1 MPGYQSPS
9 AVLALDR
16 AGNPHS
22 WITVENTIHLMAKNR
37 VLAPLGEQSRVVQ
50 GGVNRVSCLRSS
62 IEVSSILLTKAK
74 VVPQL

>member
-37 VLAPLGEQSRVVQ
+37 VLAPLGE
-50 GGVNRVSCLRSS
+50 
-62 IEVSSILLTKAK
+62 
-74 VVPQL
+74 